1 VAVIA
6 PKTTPWGRGLGRGLH
21 PLPRIKII
29 ILIITTYYLNY
40 STVGVR
46 VSGSYSVENHR
57 ERGLRRERAPSPE

>member
-1 VAVIA
+1 
-6 PKTTPWGRGLGRGLH
+6 LGERSGEGS
-21 PLPRIKII
+21 PSPPRIKII
-29 ILIITTYYLNY
+29 ILIITIYYLNY